1 MRRALPWLML
11 AVGIVWVSWGLRPSA
26 RFPVGGKLPSF
37 SAPLSDGRSFTL
49 TAAPDRVTVLN
60 FWASWCG
67 PCRAEGPVL
76 SEAQAGADDV
86 RVVGLSIEPLP
97 VAEVGRR
104 ARALGMHYD
113 VGQADE
119 ALLAR
124 FQVHTL
130 PTTYVIAR
138 DGAIV
143 LSRVGAITGSELE
156 AALAS
161 ARAGAR

>member
-1 MRRALPWLML
+1 LIL
-11 AVGIVWVSWGLRPSA
+11 AAGILWVSWGLRPGA
-26 RFPVGGKLPSF
+26 RFPVGGKLPTF
-37 SAPLSDGRSFTL
+37 SAPLSDGSSFTL

-67 PCRAEGPVL
+67 PCRAEAPVL
-76 SEAQAGADDV
+76 SAQAAAGDV
-86 RVVGLSIEPLP
+86 RVVGLSVEPLP
-97 VAEVGRR
+97 AVEVGRR
-104 ARALGMHYD
+104 ARALGMHYE

-119 ALLAR
+119 ALLTR

-143 LSRVGAITGSELE
+143 LSRIGAITGRELE

-161 ARAGAR
+161 ARAGKR